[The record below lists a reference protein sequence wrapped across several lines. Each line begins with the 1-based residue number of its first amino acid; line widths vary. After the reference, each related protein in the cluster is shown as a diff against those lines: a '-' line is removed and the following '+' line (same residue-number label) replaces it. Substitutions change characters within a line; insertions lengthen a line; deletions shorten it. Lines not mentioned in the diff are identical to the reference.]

1 MDPAVLSGRSLP
13 LIVSRAY
20 VILNQLKPARELGWG
35 NMISLAR
42 LPHARVFPGNRQLTI
57 KAIFIIILFF
67 VIYALT
73 PSKFHKRALF
83 FLCKGFVNMD
93 YYIL

>member
-1 MDPAVLSGRSLP
+1 
-13 LIVSRAY
+13 
-20 VILNQLKPARELGWG
+20 
-35 NMISLAR
+35 MISLAR
-42 LPHARVFPGNRQLTI
+42 LPHVFPGNRQLTI

-73 PSKFHKRALF
+73 PSKFHERAFF